1 MATAAPVQEP
11 IKQVQTAYQHKPLST
26 ILAPAADPAPEPK
39 SEPTPGEV
47 VKDKVEDTL
56 PEKYRGKTVA
66 EVADMHMNAES
77 ELGRVRNEVGTYRG
91 LVSDLSSLQRTA
103 PEPKPIEQEPLDVSG
118 DDLITHPVETVRKI
132 VQQNFDE
139 LASQRTKDAEDSL
152 FKTEGAALIQAY
164 PTLSETI
171 ATPEFQE
178 FVQRTPSRQA
188 DYQAASATNTGVTQ
202 VRAARRLLE
211 DFTDFQAQAP
221 SEPLKTEPTAIELAK
236 KVATGGSGPSGPIS
250 SKPLIHEA
258 DVIELIKTN
267 RLKYQSPSYQ
277 TELLDAIK
285 EGRYVKQT

>member
-1 MATAAPVQEP
+1 MATEPVQ
-11 IKQVQTAYQHKPLST
+11 QVNTAYQHRPLST

-47 VKDKVEDTL
+47 VKPVDDPL
-56 PEKYRGKTVA
+56 PEKYQGKTVA

-91 LVSDLSSLQRTA
+91 LVNDLSALQRTA
-103 PEPKPIEQEPLDVSG
+103 PESKPIEREPLDVSG
-118 DDLITHPVETVRKI
+118 DDLITNPVETVRKI

-139 LASQRTKDAEDSL
+139 LAETRTRDAEENL
-152 FKTEGAALIQAY
+152 FRTEGAALVQAY
-164 PTLSETI
+164 PNIAETI
-171 ATPEFQE
+171 NTPEFHD
-178 FVQRTPSRQA
+178 FVSRTPSRQA
-188 DYQAASATNTGVTQ
+188 DYQAASAVNTGVIQ

-221 SEPLKTEPTAIELAK
+221 SESLDPAQAVTPTPTELAK
-236 KVATGGSGPSGPIS
+236 KAATEGSGPSGPIS
-250 SKPLIHEA
+250 TKPLIYET

-267 RLKYQSPSYQ
+267 RPKYVSPSFQ
-277 TELLDAIK
+277 TELLTAIK